1 MTHLFHVTST
11 LNRETILAHGLD
23 WTRMGR
29 PGVSPEPGAR
39 GSGRV
44 LVPGRIRGRLL
55 RADEQHRRPVDVWS
69 VTGIDEQH
77 LISTGSGFRYFPAR
91 IPRSQVTL
99 ADWPSDEPGP
109 PVFPCAAPD
118 TAPVAPTR
126 RRRTTLRPV
135 RTLDALAC

>member
-55 RADEQHRRPVDVWS
+55 RADEQHRRPVDAWS

-77 LISTGSGFRYFPAR
+77 LITSGSRVDCG
-91 IPRSQVTL
+91 
-99 ADWPSDEPGP
+99 DDPGG
-109 PVFPCAAPD
+109 
-118 TAPVAPTR
+118 
-126 RRRTTLRPV
+126 
-135 RTLDALAC
+135 LDDAGRAV